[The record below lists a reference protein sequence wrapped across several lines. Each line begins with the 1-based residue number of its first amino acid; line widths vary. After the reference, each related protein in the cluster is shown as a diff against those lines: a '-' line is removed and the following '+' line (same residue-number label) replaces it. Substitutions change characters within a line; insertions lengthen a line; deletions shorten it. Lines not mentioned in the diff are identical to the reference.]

1 MKRINL
7 SALVAYASFFGVAIL
22 FYLHFSGKSKVA
34 FVRSNELVYGY
45 EGMKEAHLLQEE
57 KTRQYQTNLDTLRL
71 DFQKALSDYQQGLSG
86 FSKEER
92 IAKEKMLAMQQ
103 ENLKRYSAGVEESIQ
118 KNDQDLTQG
127 ILNQINSFVEV
138 YAKKHHYSLIFGTT
152 SSGNIL
158 YGEPVIDITDE
169 VLKQL
174 NEQYKNPPKSDE
186 KME

>member
-1 MKRINL
+1 MLAGI
-7 SALVAYASFFGVAIL
+7 ALIGVAGL
-22 FYLHFSGKSKVA
+22 YYLHFSGKSKIA

-57 KTRQYQTNLDTLRL
+57 KTQQYQANLDTLQA
-71 DFQKALSDYQQGLSG
+71 DFQKALNAYQQGLSG

-92 IAKEKMLAMQQ
+92 AAKEKMLAMQQ
-103 ENLKRYSAGVEESIQ
+103 ENLKRYSAGVEESVQ

-127 ILNQINSFVEV
+127 ILNQINSFIEG
-138 YAKKHHYSLIFGTT
+138 YAKTHNYTLIFGTT

-158 YGEPVIDITDE
+158 YGEPAIDITEE

-174 NEQYKNPPKSDE
+174 NEHYKNPPKSDD
-186 KME
+186 KTH